1 MDKDNKKTGNREA
14 KVIAVP
20 YEDIKDPKSGKTISR
35 KTSMVMAVGA
45 AIAGIALN
53 DQSSSE
59 EITEIFLDTDGDNI
73 ADTLIADTNEDGVF
87 EVIEQPTVE
96 ASSEEPISQAWNPH
110 EAPIASTG
118 TVNDEMSFS
127 EAFSSAREEL
137 GAGGVFSWQGEY
149 YNTFYTEELDENN
162 QPTVEFQ
169 TTDQH
174 DLPAIEYESNADEYS
189 ASEEIEIEVVTTED
203 DAASPHVMGL
213 DSNADGVADAILVDL
228 NQDGSADAMYV
239 DLNEDG
245 QLTEDEI
252 VIIHDPAELTT
263 PEVASDGSIM
273 TADLDAD
280 GTDEV
285 LLADVDDDQMADV
298 IGVDENDDQVI
309 DESEVTVLNPGALET
324 EEPTTGEIEFDGE
337 ISEDMPEDVSE
348 DVLESMDDDL
358 ADLEDNFDEINDW
371 S

>member
-14 KVIAVP
+14 KLIAIP

-45 AIAGIALN
+45 VIAGITLN
-53 DQSSSE
+53 DQSANE

-87 EVIEQPTVE
+87 EVVEQPANET
-96 ASSEEPISQAWNPH
+96 SSEESTAQAWNPH
-110 EAPIASTG
+110 EAPLASPG
-118 TVNDEMSFS
+118 TVSDEMSFS
-127 EAFSSAREEL
+127 QAFASARGEL

-149 YNTFYTEELDENN
+149 YNTFYAEELDENN

-174 DLPAIEYESNADEYS
+174 DLP
-189 ASEEIEIEVVTTED
+189 EIEFESTED
-203 DAASPHVMGL
+203 AFTASDDIENEDVTNDDTTVEPHVIAF
-213 DSNADGVADAILVDL
+213 DSNADGVADALLVDL
-228 NQDGSADAMYV
+228 NQDGSADAMIA
-239 DLNEDG
+239 DFNEDG
-245 QLTEDEI
+245 QTDEDE
-252 VIIHDPAELTT
+252 VMIIHDPAELIV
-263 PEVASDGSIM
+263 PDVPSDGTVI
-273 TADLDAD
+273 TADLNLD

-285 LLADVDDDQMADV
+285 LVADVDGDQMADV
-298 IGVDENDDQVI
+298 IGIDENDDQEI

-358 ADLEDNFDEINDW
+358 AELEDNFDEINDW